1 MTRKITEEE
10 KELWE
15 LATGDVK
22 NAAAEL
28 DDFLHEAAKG
38 KIKITPME
46 EIFDYSKGSAAGAT
60 LEQRRARRADG
71 SRSKKDLVEGKVN
84 AMDGG
89 SFRKLFQG
97 RQKIEARL
105 DLHGMWLSDAQIA
118 VRDFV
123 ELSHDTGKRCVLII
137 TGKGG
142 ITGQGKIKAE
152 FPKWLNDSDI
162 RKYVLSF
169 TSARPEHGGGGAFY
183 VYLRK

>member
-10 KELWE
+10 KKLWKH
-15 LATGDVK
+15 ATSDVK
-22 NAAAEL
+22 NRDAEL
-28 DDFLHEAAKG
+28 DEFLHEAAKVR
-38 KIKITPME
+38 IRITPME
-46 EIFDYSKGSAAGAT
+46 EIFPAKKLGEKAAR
-60 LEQRRARRADG
+60 E
-71 SRSKKDLVEGKVN
+71 LVAGKVN

-105 DLHGMWLSDAQIA
+105 DLHGMWLNEAQIA

-123 ELSHDTGKRCVLII
+123 ELAQNSGKRCVLVI

-152 FPKWLNDSDI
+152 FPKWLNDADI
-162 RKYVLSF
+162 RRFILSF
-169 TSARPEHGGGGAFY
+169 TPARPEHGGAGAFY
-183 VYLRK
+183 VYLRKSSS